1 MPLVRSYQLGKS
13 TGATNIQMPVILVKT
28 DGFIQTTYFCKYPF
42 GERRYLIS
50 EMTAIRHPPIVT
62 PIVEY
67 RIMVIYFHLQKRNY
81 DF

>member
-42 GERRYLIS
+42 RVYEKAASAFSAG
-50 EMTAIRHPPIVT
+50 AA
-62 PIVEY
+62 
-67 RIMVIYFHLQKRNY
+67 F
-81 DF
+81 